1 MEDPTPYKAPTP
13 EQAEAIK
20 KGLLNAQ
27 LLPPEVCCATV
38 PRVTRLTLGRV
49 YNLGN
54 YENLRVEVQVEVPT
68 GSSATAAFVTV
79 ERLLSELGESCPV
92 EEYDYNAAMER
103 AALTDEEWKGK
114 FGAERWEAEKL
125 AAIGEFRE
133 IADPMHLWKLLQ
145 ERARNM
151 LDKLNATYTGKDH
164 KLDWENYED

>member
-54 YENLRVEVQVEVPT
+54 YENMRVEVQVEVPT

-92 EEYDYNAAMER
+92 EEYAYNSAMNR
-103 AALTDEEWKGK
+103 AALTDEQWKERCGD
-114 FGAERWEAEKL
+114 ERWEAEKAEAL
-125 AAIGEFRE
+125 KEFAALDQEMK
-133 IADPMHLWKLLQ
+133 AWKHHQ
-145 ERARNM
+145 ARARNM
-151 LDKLNATYTGKDH
+151 LDNLNATYTSKDH
-164 KLDWENYED
+164 KLDWESDED